1 MSCPICCVV
10 WAVLFTSHVSS
21 SADWHQ
27 AVGHWPAEFPDHYD
41 EKRRDQ
47 AFPVHGLPPQVQLG
61 SLPRALNPGSSRSL
75 WLLSSQHSFL
85 PVATWGRPQQT
96 SRCFG
101 GGDVFLHTSSIM
113 NPGCRAKSDPSICS
127 SMWTARNIL
136 LSDVTHPIRW
146 FTSCLCSLSPSDS
159 LWRLWLHYSSGRH
172 RRHILHHQRR
182 AGEEEGW
189 RRSERLSKRW
199 KRSDLA
205 EVIIGLKSAAAL
217 KSIWSSSFAPV
228 PLSLW
233 VISCVFYE
241 LWALFRD
248 SF

>member
-1 MSCPICCVV
+1 MSWPVV
-10 WAVLFTSHVSS
+10 WAVSFSSRVSS

-27 AVGHWPAEFPDHYD
+27 ALGHRPAEFPDHHD

-61 SLPRALNPGSSRSL
+61 SPPRALNRDSSRSP
-75 WLLSSQHSFL
+75 WPLSSQHSLL

-113 NPGCRAKSDPSICS
+113 NPGCRAKSGPSICS

-146 FTSCLCSLSPSDS
+146 FTSRLCSLSPSDS
-159 LWRLWLHYSSGRH
+159 LWRRWLHYSSGRH

-182 AGEEEGW
+182 PGEEEGW
-189 RRSERLSKRW
+189 HRSERLSKRW
-199 KRSDLA
+199 KRSELA
-205 EVIIGLKSAAAL
+205 ETRGDNWTEICSN
-217 KSIWSSSFAPV
+217 P
-228 PLSLW
+228 
-233 VISCVFYE
+233 
-241 LWALFRD
+241 
-248 SF
+248 